1 MAGFEP
7 TASTS
12 QMWRATNCATP
23 RYSLLLFFTAARGA
37 LPVAMCRAAAALAR
51 PCIARMA
58 AQHFRLAVS
67 AAGGARLRAPTA
79 LHPDIP
85 FFCFLQPRVA
95 RFRLPCVALR
105 RPWRGLASLAWL
117 PSTSASLFPPLAA
130 LGCVHQLRYTPVFPS
145 SVFLQLRAAL
155 SSRPCARAAPQ
166 VFVRRGGYA
175 HMAHEALH
183 ALFIIGKKQPRV
195 KQNA

>member
-1 MAGFEP
+1 MVGVAGFEP

-105 RPWRGLASLAWL
+105 RPWRGLASLAWP

-130 LGCVHQLRYTPVFPS
+130 LGCVHQLRYTLIFPS
-145 SVFLQLRAAL
+145 SVFYSRA
-155 SSRPCARAAPQ
+155 RRFQAAPACGPRRR
-166 VFVRRGGYA
+166 FSFGAAAVRTWRTRLCMYC
-175 HMAHEALH
+175 L
-183 ALFIIGKKQPRV
+183 L
-195 KQNA
+195 